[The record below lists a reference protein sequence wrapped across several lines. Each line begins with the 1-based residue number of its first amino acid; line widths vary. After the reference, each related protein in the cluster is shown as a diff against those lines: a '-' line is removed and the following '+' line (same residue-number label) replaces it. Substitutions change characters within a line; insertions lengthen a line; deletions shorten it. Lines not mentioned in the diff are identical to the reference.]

1 MNNETKRPEWIPE
14 NADKTLFTTTVM
26 SGVSLRKDSQ
36 LDETISTRPRVKRKK
51 LSLQDYKDGILEGN
65 RMILAQAIT
74 LVESNSPAHFE
85 MAQEL
90 LTSLLPYTGK
100 SFRIGITGVP
110 GAGKSSFIETFGTM
124 LCNEKQKKVAVLAV
138 DPSSSITGGSV
149 LGDKTRMEN
158 LSRCANAFIRPSPS
172 GCMLGGV
179 ARKSRETMLLCE
191 AAGFE
196 VILIETVGVGQ
207 SEVAVRSMTDFFLL
221 IQLAV
226 QGDELQGIKKGVIE
240 LADGI
245 LVNKCDGNLVEKSNL
260 KKAEL
265 AGVLHF
271 LTSQT
276 PGWHPFCETCSA
288 HTGMGME
295 RAWELL
301 LDFKN
306 KIEANGYFQKQRSKQ
321 NIEWFKFL
329 MEQEVL
335 RRFFATEGVENAI
348 AHYQKLIQSADITA
362 TKAVCNILE
371 AYSK

>member
-1 MNNETKRPEWIPE
+1 MNNELKRPEWIPE
-14 NADKTLFTTTVM
+14 EGDKSLFTTTVM
-26 SGVSLRKDSQ
+26 SGVSLRKDSAV
-36 LDETISTRPRVKRKK
+36 DDTVTSRPRVKRRK
-51 LSLQDYKDGILEGN
+51 LSIQDYKEGILEGN
-65 RMILAQAIT
+65 RTILAQAIT
-74 LVESNSPAHFE
+74 LIESNSPAHFD

-90 LTSLLPYTGK
+90 LSSLLPYTGN

-124 LCNEKQKKVAVLAV
+124 LCKEKQKKIAVLAV

-158 LSRCANAFIRPSPS
+158 LSRCENAFIRPSPS

-196 VILIETVGVGQ
+196 VILVETVGVGQ

-226 QGDELQGIKKGVIE
+226 QGDDLQGIKKGVIE

-245 LVNKCDGNLVEKSNL
+245 LVNKCDGNLIEKSNL

-265 AGVLHF
+265 SGVLHF

-276 PGWHPFCETCSA
+276 PGWKPFCETCSA

-301 LDFKN
+301 MNFKN
-306 KIEANGYFQKQRSKQ
+306 TLDKSGYFQEQRSKQ
-321 NIEWFKFL
+321 NVEWFKFL

-335 RRFFATEGVENAI
+335 RRFFTTDGVENAI
-348 AHYQKLIQSADITA
+348 QHYQKLVQSSDITA
-362 TKAVCNILE
+362 TKAVCNILQS
-371 AYSK
+371 YLK

>member
-90 LTSLLPYTGK
+90 LTSLLPHTGK

-265 AGVLHF
+265 SGVLHF

-371 AYSK
+371 AYAK